1 MSYLS
6 QTDPL
11 PTASPFV
18 MYRQLPDGAVLFSSV
33 EEVYF
38 GLNPTGAFVWEH
50 LAPMCSTVDEVCV
63 EVGRR
68 FPGADPDRVRQ
79 DVSRLLRELTANR
92 LVQPA

>member
-1 MSYLS
+1 MT
-6 QTDPL
+6 QVIQADQL

-18 MYRQLPDGAVLFSSV
+18 VYRELPDGAVLFSTV

-50 LAPMCSTVDEVCV
+50 LAPVCNTVDEVCV

-68 FPGADPDRVRQ
+68 FPGAEPDRVRR
-79 DVSRLLRELTANR
+79 DVSRLLAELTANR
-92 LVQPA
+92 LVQAA